1 MSTKIVK
8 RGEVYYA
15 DMSPVIGAE
24 QGGIRPVVIIQ
35 NDTGNKYAPT
45 VIVAA
50 ITSKINRAVIPTHV
64 KLSSKE
70 LDIYKDSVILLEQIR
85 TLDKKRLK
93 EKIGT
98 LSKEKMR
105 VVDRAWC
112 VSCNIDIYND
122 LSEAKEQLIENY
134 YKYKLGEFMNLL
146 EEDEEHEFKEI
157 KGNNPVDHVRNNV
170 GEYITSF
177 LNSNGGTIYYGISDN
192 KEIKGVELN
201 DKQKDQIRRSLVDA
215 TVGISPNISPD
226 NVILEF
232 IEVYN
237 NKNEKLSNTYVLE
250 VNVSNQL
257 DKKEIFLYKND
268 IHLRVNGVKKK
279 LQGRQ
284 IVDYIKRKAFEE
296 YINNMKL

>member
-15 DMSPVIGAE
+15 DMGPVIGAE

-98 LSKEKMR
+98 LSKEKMG

-122 LSEAKEQLIENY
+122 LSEAKEQLIANY

-157 KGNNPVDHVRNNV
+157 KGNNPVDHIRNNV

-201 DKQKDQIRRSLVDA
+201 DKQKDQIRRSVVDA

-284 IVDYIKRKAFEE
+284 IVDYIKRKAFQE
-296 YINNMKL
+296 YINNINL